1 MTAMTTPTVVGFSG
15 NLTRP
20 SKTRGFVEHFVREIA
35 HRHGLAAV
43 TFDLDDVGPSLGTA
57 RWSRDLDDTGRR
69 VLDAVVSAEVLV
81 VGSPTYKGSYTGLF
95 KHFFDLVD
103 PAALRGKPVL
113 LTATGGGERHALM
126 VEHQLRPLFAFF
138 EALVLPTAVYAT
150 DKDFL
155 DGALASEVIRKRGEQ
170 AIDEASSLLISR
182 RRSVDAADFT
192 LPRSAEEQVGQ
203 AHPSNA
209 IGAGRY
215 PRV

>member
-1 MTAMTTPTVVGFSG
+1 MTNPTVVGFSG

-20 SKTRGFVEHFVREIA
+20 SKTRGFVEQFVREIA

-43 TFDLDDVGPSLGTA
+43 TFDLDDVGSSLGTA
-57 RWSRDLDDTGRR
+57 RWSRDLDEAGQR

-126 VEHQLRPLFAFF
+126 IEHQLRPLFAFF

-155 DGALASEVIRKRGEQ
+155 NGTLASEAIRKRGEQ
-170 AIDEASSLLISR
+170 AIDDASSLLISR
-182 RRSVDAADFT
+182 RRSVERASLT
-192 LPRSAEEQVGQ
+192 
-203 AHPSNA
+203 
-209 IGAGRY
+209 
-215 PRV
+215 

>member
-1 MTAMTTPTVVGFSG
+1 MINPTVVGFSG

-20 SKTRGFVEHFVREIA
+20 SKTRSFVEYFVREIA

-43 TFDLDDVGPSLGTA
+43 TFDLEDVGPSFGAA
-57 RWSRDLDDTGRR
+57 RWAPDLDEVGHK
-69 VLDAVVSAEVLV
+69 VLDAVVSADVLV

-103 PAALRGKPVL
+103 PAQLRGKPVL

-126 VEHQLRPLFAFF
+126 IEHQIRPLFAFF

-155 DGALASEVIRKRGEQ
+155 DGALVSEAIRKRSEQ
-170 AIDEASSLLISR
+170 AIKDAGSLLISGR
-182 RRSVDAADFT
+182 RD
-192 LPRSAEEQVGQ
+192 VGR
-203 AHPSNA
+203 ASS
-209 IGAGRY
+209 R
-215 PRV
+215 

>member
-1 MTAMTTPTVVGFSG
+1 MTYPAIVGFSG

-35 HRHGLAAV
+35 GLNSLATV
-43 TFDLDDVGPSLGTA
+43 TFDLEDVGPSLGRA
-57 RWSRDLDDTGRR
+57 RSVSDLDAAGRE
-69 VLDAVVSAEVLV
+69 VLDTVVASDLLV
-81 VGSPTYKGSYTGLF
+81 VGSPTFKGSYTGLF

-150 DKDFL
+150 ERDFR
-155 DGALASEVIRKRGEQ
+155 DGVLEAEPIRKRGVQ
-170 AIDEASSLLISR
+170 AIEEAAVALAARGHRAGTERFVRQKPLRQDNERPSLFDRYWHEWI
-182 RRSVDAADFT
+182 
-192 LPRSAEEQVGQ
+192 PRL
-203 AHPSNA
+203 
-209 IGAGRY
+209 
-215 PRV
+215 